1 MRLLHQLLNLLFGK
15 TYLVRWLPLLAL
27 SVQKVHFAAVLLH
40 LIVVESAV
48 AAGWNGEGCGR
59 RALRQGGRW
68 QVGRWQGGRWQGGRW
83 QGGEQHG
90 KADQGDQHMHLD

>member
-1 MRLLHQLLNLLFGK
+1 MRLLHQLLNSVFGK

-48 AAGWNGEGCGR
+48 AAGWNGEGCCQ

-68 QVGRWQGGRWQGGRW
+68 QVGRWQVCRW